1 MNLAFLAASAVF
13 LSVFSG
19 AGVAVAA
26 EGGMPQL
33 DLSTFPGQIFWTGI
47 TFFVLYFFFGSH
59 VLPALSR
66 IVDGRAD
73 HVRRDLEESE
83 RQTAA
88 AHEAREAY
96 EQALSQARSEAS
108 GMILALEASLRD
120 SASIAH
126 QDFQAHVVKEIA
138 VAERRVAKAQ
148 SDAFSEINRLMA
160 DCVVLSSEKLAD
172 VRVDR
177 AQAQAIIDS
186 LSTPSK
192 AA

>member
-1 MNLAFLAASAVF
+1 MAL
-13 LSVFSG
+13 
-19 AGVAVAA
+19 AA

-33 DLSTFPGQIFWTGI
+33 DLSTFPGQIFWTGV
-47 TFFVLYFFFGSH
+47 TFFILYFFFGSH

-88 AHEAREAY
+88 AHEAKEAY
-96 EQALSQARSEAS
+96 ERALSQARSEAS

-120 SASIAH
+120 SASVAH
-126 QDFQAHVVKEIA
+126 RDFQAHVLKEIA
-138 VAERRVAKAQ
+138 VAERRIAKAQ
-148 SDAFSEINRLMA
+148 SDAFSDINRLMA
-160 DCVVLSSEKLAD
+160 DCVVLSSEKLAG

-177 AQAQAIIDS
+177 VLAQAVIDS